1 MGVDNGFEKVSGGIM
16 ITGDGIDAYR
26 LMALIKALEI
36 EIRTGMVMSRGVSA
50 LKIAQNQYGVKARRK
65 KDAVIELKK
74 VFNQFCEKEFYKV

>member
-36 EIRTGMVMSRGVSA
+36 EIRTGMKMNRGMSC
-50 LKIAQNQYGVKARRK
+50 LKIAQIQYGVKAKRK

-74 VFNQFCEKEFYKV
+74 IFNQFCEQEFYKV